1 MVDLPYGKGPCIA
14 QDGGP
19 GAQRSMSVHNFLTCF
34 VACRFVVVDSCLP
47 GIVSGDRRR
56 EGKERKLFPCFVC
69 FRVSLITHSGL

>member
-1 MVDLPYGKGPCIA
+1 MVDLPFGKGPCVA

-19 GAQRSMSVHNFLTCF
+19 GAQRSMSFHNFPTCS
-34 VACRFVVVDSCLP
+34 VACCFMFVNSCLP

-56 EGKERKLFPCFVC
+56 EGKERKLSPRFVC